1 MKKAFLVSM
10 LMLVMSAGVASA
22 ACCPPKAAPVKAVQP
37 QTKTCVIAGIS
48 MQMPLSMNCPK

>member
-1 MKKAFLVSM
+1 
-10 LMLVMSAGVASA
+10 
-22 ACCPPKAAPVKAVQP
+22 VQP